1 MVRVGLT
8 GGIASG
14 RAGWPTSLRHAVR
27 SSSTPTS
34 WPARWSSRHSGACR
48 DHRPFWCPGTQ
59 RWANRRA
66 QLAQIVFADPHA
78 RRDLER
84 IVHPAVRARAAELE
98 RAAGDAAVVVH
109 VIPLLVETGQ
119 HQDFD
124 VVVTVDADHET
135 QIQRLMVRNGFTR
148 ADAESRIAAQASRED
163 RRRAADVV
171 VDNTGSL
178 TQLREQTDASGRTQ
192 LGCRPTMTY
201 SQCSR
206 SWTSG
211 SSREACRCQVYSAG
225 RFKEVKVGMPTM
237 SG

>member
-14 RAGWPTSLRHAVR
+14 KSMVADELA
-27 SSSTPTS
+27 
-34 WPARWSSRHSGACR
+34 ARGAIVIDADVLAR
-48 DHRPFWCPGTQ
+48 EVVEPGTPALAAIIDRFGAEVLRDGQ
-59 RWANRRA
+59 IDRA
-66 QLAQIVFADPHA
+66 RLAQIVFADPHA

-119 HQDFD
+119 HEDFD

-148 ADAESRIAAQASRED
+148 AEAESRIAAQASRED

-178 TQLREQTDASGRTQ
+178 TQLRGQIDA
-192 LGCRPTMTY
+192 L
-201 SQCSR
+201 
-206 SWTSG
+206 WAEL
-211 SSREACRCQVYSAG
+211 SSAVARQ
-225 RFKEVKVGMPTM
+225 
-237 SG
+237 